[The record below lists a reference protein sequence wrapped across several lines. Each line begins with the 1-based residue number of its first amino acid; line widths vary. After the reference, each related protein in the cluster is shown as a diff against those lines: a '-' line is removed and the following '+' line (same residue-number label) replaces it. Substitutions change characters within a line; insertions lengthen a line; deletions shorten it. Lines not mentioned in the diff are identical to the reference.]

1 MMVLE
6 ISEETRQIIE
16 APVTISLP
24 KWVWLIITARA
35 KALHGGDIDTCV
47 QELLDV
53 GSPLKSRS
61 WHCWPRGEKLMSH
74 YSEVQI
80 EIRDGAALVAAL
92 ERLGFRA
99 RSKSFK
105 KPSPPRL

>member
-35 KALHGGDIDTCV
+35 KALHSGDNC
-47 QELLDV
+47 
-53 GSPLKSRS
+53 R
-61 WHCWPRGEKLMSH
+61 
-74 YSEVQI
+74 Y
-80 EIRDGAALVAAL
+80 RDNFQKTVSGYASDLFAGT
-92 ERLGFRA
+92 EG
-99 RSKSFK
+99 
-105 KPSPPRL
+105 